1 MAIDQEKLLKDLA
14 ALPPDE
20 QKQVID
26 YVAFLRSRLK
36 PKRSKKAVAGTE
48 EPDLI
53 NHPFIGMW
61 KDREDMKDSVAWVR
75 EVRKREWRNQG

>member
-1 MAIDQEKLLKDLA
+1 MAIDQEKLLQDLA

-26 YVAFLRSRLK
+26 FVAFLRSRQR
-36 PKRSKKAVAGTE
+36 PKHARKQARPPT
-48 EPDLI
+48 DLV

-61 KDREDMKDSVAWVR
+61 KDREDMK
-75 EVRKREWRNQG
+75 